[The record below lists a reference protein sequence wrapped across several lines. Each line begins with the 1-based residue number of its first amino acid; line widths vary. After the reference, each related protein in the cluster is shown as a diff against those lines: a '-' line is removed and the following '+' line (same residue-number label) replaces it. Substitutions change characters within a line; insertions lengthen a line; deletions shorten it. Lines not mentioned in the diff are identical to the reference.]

1 MKINQR
7 DLMNAMKRFGITQQE
22 IEAEE
27 VVIKCSEKEIIIKNP
42 SVVKVNLMGEDTFQ
56 ITGTIEERKIVYEPN
71 DDDIR
76 IVVEKTGVS
85 REEAIKALRE
95 NNGDLASTILKLKN
109 K

>member
-1 MKINQR
+1 MKMNQR

-27 VVIKCSEKEIIIKNP
+27 VLIKCAEKEIIITNP
-42 SVVKVNLMGEDTFQ
+42 SVIKVNLMGEDTFQ
-56 ITGTIEERKIVYEPN
+56 ITGNIIERKKTYEPEEN
-71 DDDIR
+71 DIK

-85 REEAIKALRE
+85 RERAVDALKE
-95 NNGDLASTILKLKN
+95 NNGDLASAILSLK